1 MPRKQVRLPT
11 EEEEAAIQ
19 RGIAAD
25 PENPEWT
32 DEDFARMRAAR
43 EVVPEMVAEHRRRT
57 RGPQKAPRKV
67 PVTVRLDHD
76 LVEKL
81 RASGPGWQSRMNGLL
96 RKALAK

>member
-1 MPRKQVRLPT
+1 MRRKIRLPT
-11 EEEEAAIQ
+11 PEEEAAIQ

-25 PENPEWT
+25 PDNPELT
-32 DEDFARMRAAR
+32 EEDFARMRPAR
-43 EVVPEMVAEHRRRT
+43 EVVPEIVAEYERRT